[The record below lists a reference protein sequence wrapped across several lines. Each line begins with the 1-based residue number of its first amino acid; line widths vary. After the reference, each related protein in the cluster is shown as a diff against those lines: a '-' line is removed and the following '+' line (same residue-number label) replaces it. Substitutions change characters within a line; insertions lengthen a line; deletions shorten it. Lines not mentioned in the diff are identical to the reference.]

1 MLKVVQQ
8 HCLDKQTPETY
19 ADKRILTLNKRC
31 IGGLNYKYISPELN

>member
-8 HCLDKQTPETY
+8 IYLDKQNRETY

-31 IGGLNYKYISPELN
+31 IGGFNYK